1 MDAYT
6 ALTRGG
12 SLYTPTFITD
22 LNQKTCIGCGRCYKV
37 CPRDVFELVERDE
50 DEIDDDMDDDMD
62 DDDDEDGDDDESPYE
77 TILLGHI
84 VRFDKDRKYPD
95 NLAEEAV
102 DILSRIIHGAEPL
115 QDADQKA
122 IDDLLGSL

>member
-50 DEIDDDMDDDMD
+50 DEIDDDMDDDQMSVMSLKNMLD
-62 DDDDEDGDDDESPYE
+62 CIGC
-77 TILLGHI
+77 
-84 VRFDKDRKYPD
+84 
-95 NLAEEAV
+95 
-102 DILSRIIHGAEPL
+102 
-115 QDADQKA
+115 
-122 IDDLLGSL
+122 GSCARVCPIGCHTHQALPVAA

>member
-12 SLYTPTFITD
+12 AAYTPTFITD

-50 DEIDDDMDDDMD
+50 DEIDEDMDDDQMSVMSLKNMLD
-62 DDDDEDGDDDESPYE
+62 CIGCGSCARVCPKGCH
-77 TILLGHI
+77 THQALP
-84 VRFDKDRKYPD
+84 V
-95 NLAEEAV
+95 
-102 DILSRIIHGAEPL
+102 GA
-115 QDADQKA
+115 
-122 IDDLLGSL
+122 